1 MFHGPSLH
9 LYIRKDN
16 EKLDITSFFINILLP
31 MLLLYYFICK
41 IKEYTSIRE
50 FIDDKYYEFYSIL
63 IDKKRRKI
71 SEGQKNLK
79 IHNIETEISK
89 FKNQLDSR
97 TNIFLW
103 IGLFFIIFNWHF
115 TTSFCAIYENSTDC
129 LISNTLTSIF
139 SSLILSTLI
148 ILVSAIL
155 RYIGLKF
162 KSERIFN
169 FSLWINPEYF
179 IYGKDTTKKKV
190 EKKEK
195 QKKNDNNENIIN
207 SSEIINNENIISP
220 SEIINNENIINPS
233 EINIVRGGNLKYKP
247 DLKKSDEYDN

>member
-1 MFHGPSLH
+1 
-9 LYIRKDN
+9 
-16 EKLDITSFFINILLP
+16 

-50 FIDDKYYEFYSIL
+50 FIDDKYFEFYSIL
-63 IDKKRRKI
+63 IERAEDKI
-71 SEGQKNLK
+71 TEGQKNLK

-89 FKNQLDSR
+89 FKNQLDCR
-97 TNIFLW
+97 TKVFLW
-103 IGLFFIIFNWHF
+103 VGLFFIIFNWHF

-148 ILVSAIL
+148 ILVSTIL
-155 RYIGLKF
+155 RYIGLKS
-162 KSERIFN
+162 KSEAIFN